1 MIWKI
6 LIALVVIVVGLV
18 GVITLQPAR
27 YRVSRSTTIAAP
39 APVVFAQVNDFHKWS
54 AWSPWEKIDPAMK
67 RTYEG
72 PPAGAGTSYTWV
84 GNREVGEGRMTIVE
98 SHPSDLIRV
107 KLEFVKPFAGTSVAE
122 FTFKPE
128 GTPEGDRTVVTWS
141 MTGDKNFIAK
151 AIHLVMS
158 MDRMIGD
165 QFDKGL
171 AAMKTVAE
179 AAPRAQEAEAW
190 PRRPGAIRTR
200 SP

>member
-1 MIWKI
+1 MV
-6 LIALVVIVVGLV
+6 LIIAIVIVVL
-18 GVITLQPAR
+18 GVVLG
-27 YRVSRSTTIAAP
+27 IAASKP
-39 APVVFAQVNDFHKWS
+39 DEFTVRRTTRMRATPDRIFPLLNDFHNWA

-72 PPAGAGTSYTWV
+72 PPAGVGASYTWV
-84 GNREVGEGRMTIVE
+84 GSGEVGEGRMTIVE
-98 SHPSDLIRV
+98 SRPSDLIQV
-107 KLEFVKPFAGTSVAE
+107 NLEFVKPFAGISVAA

-128 GTPEGDRTVVTWS
+128 GDRTLVTWS

-171 AAMKTVAE
+171 TAMKTVAE
-179 AAPRAQEAEAW
+179 AAPR
-190 PRRPGAIRTR
+190 
-200 SP
+200 S

>member
-1 MIWKI
+1 MLWKI

-18 GVITLQPAR
+18 AVIALQPAR

-39 APVVFAQVNDFHKWS
+39 APVVFAQVNDFHRWT

-72 PPAGAGTSYTWV
+72 PPAGVGASYTWV
-84 GNREVGEGRMTIVE
+84 GSGEVGEGRMTIVE
-98 SHPSDLIRV
+98 SRPSDLIQV

-122 FTFKPE
+122 FSFKPDGE
-128 GTPEGDRTVVTWS
+128 RTLVTWS

-171 AAMKTVAE
+171 AAMRTVAE
-179 AAPRAQEAEAW
+179 AAPR
-190 PRRPGAIRTR
+190 
-200 SP
+200 S

>member
-18 GVITLQPAR
+18 VVITLQPAR

-39 APVVFAQVNDFHKWS
+39 APAVFAQVNDFHRWS

-72 PPAGAGTSYTWV
+72 PPAGVGASYAWV
-84 GNREVGEGRMTIVE
+84 GSREVGEGRMTIVE
-98 SHPSDLIRV
+98 SRPSDLIQV

-122 FTFKPE
+122 FSFKPDGE
-128 GTPEGDRTVVTWS
+128 RTLVTWS

-151 AIHLVMS
+151 AIHLVMN

-179 AAPRAQEAEAW
+179 AAPR
-190 PRRPGAIRTR
+190 
-200 SP
+200 S

>member
-72 PPAGAGTSYTWV
+72 PPAGVGASYAWV
-84 GNREVGEGRMTIVE
+84 GSREVGEGRMTIVE
-98 SHPSDLIRV
+98 SRPSDLIHV

-122 FTFKPE
+122 FSFKPDGE
-128 GTPEGDRTVVTWS
+128 RTLVTWS

-179 AAPRAQEAEAW
+179 AAPR
-190 PRRPGAIRTR
+190 
-200 SP
+200 S

>member
-18 GVITLQPAR
+18 AVITLQPAR

-72 PPAGAGTSYTWV
+72 PPAGVGASYAWV
-84 GNREVGEGRMTIVE
+84 GSREVGEGRMTIVE
-98 SHPSDLIRV
+98 SRPSDLIQV

-122 FTFKPE
+122 FSFKPDGE
-128 GTPEGDRTVVTWS
+128 RTLVTWS

-179 AAPRAQEAEAW
+179 AAPR
-190 PRRPGAIRTR
+190 
-200 SP
+200 S

>member
-1 MIWKI
+1 MLWKI

-18 GVITLQPAR
+18 AVIALQPAR

-39 APVVFAQVNDFHKWS
+39 APVVFAQVNDFHRWT

-72 PPAGAGTSYTWV
+72 PPAGVGASYTWV
-84 GNREVGEGRMTIVE
+84 GSGEVGEGRMTIVE
-98 SHPSDLIRV
+98 SRPSDLIQV

-128 GTPEGDRTVVTWS
+128 GDRTLVTWS

-179 AAPRAQEAEAW
+179 AAPR
-190 PRRPGAIRTR
+190 
-200 SP
+200 S

>member
-72 PPAGAGTSYTWV
+72 PPAGVGASYAWV
-84 GNREVGEGRMTIVE
+84 GTREVGEGRMTIVE
-98 SHPSDLIRV
+98 SRPGGLIHV

-122 FTFKPE
+122 FSFKPDGE
-128 GTPEGDRTVVTWS
+128 RTLVTWS

-179 AAPRAQEAEAW
+179 AAPR
-190 PRRPGAIRTR
+190 
-200 SP
+200 S

>member
-72 PPAGAGTSYTWV
+72 PPAGVGASYAWV
-84 GNREVGEGRMTIVE
+84 GTREVGEGRMTIVE
-98 SHPSDLIRV
+98 SRPSDLIQV

-122 FTFKPE
+122 FSFKPDGE
-128 GTPEGDRTVVTWS
+128 RTLVTWS

-179 AAPRAQEAEAW
+179 AAPR
-190 PRRPGAIRTR
+190 
-200 SP
+200 S

>member
-1 MIWKI
+1 MLGKI

-18 GVITLQPAR
+18 AVIALQPAR
-27 YRVSRSTTIAAP
+27 YRVSRSTAVAAP
-39 APVVFAQVNDFHKWS
+39 AAVLFAQVNDFHKWT
-54 AWSPWEKIDPAMK
+54 AWSPWEQIDPAMK

-72 PPAGAGTSYTWV
+72 PPAGAGARYAWA

-98 SHPSDLIRV
+98 SHPSDRIQVR
-107 KLEFVKPFAGTSVAE
+107 LEFVKPFAGTSVAE
-122 FTFKPE
+122 FTFRPD
-128 GTPEGDRTVVTWS
+128 GDRTLVTWS

-179 AAPRAQEAEAW
+179 TAS
-190 PRRPGAIRTR
+190 R
-200 SP
+200 S

>member
-18 GVITLQPAR
+18 GVITLQPSR

-39 APVVFAQVNDFHKWS
+39 APVVFAQVNNFHKWS

-72 PPAGAGTSYTWV
+72 PPAGVGASYAWV
-84 GNREVGEGRMTIVE
+84 GSREVGEGRMTIVE
-98 SHPSDLIRV
+98 SRPSDLIHV

-122 FTFKPE
+122 FSFKPDGE
-128 GTPEGDRTVVTWS
+128 RTLVTWS

-179 AAPRAQEAEAW
+179 AAPR
-190 PRRPGAIRTR
+190 
-200 SP
+200 S

>member
-1 MIWKI
+1 MLWKI

-18 GVITLQPAR
+18 TVIALQPAR

-39 APVVFAQVNDFHKWS
+39 APVVFGQVNDFHRWT

-72 PPAGAGTSYTWV
+72 PPAGVGASYAWAGK
-84 GNREVGEGRMTIVE
+84 GEVGEGRMTIVE
-98 SHPSDLIRV
+98 SRPSDLIQV

-122 FTFKPE
+122 FSFKPDGE
-128 GTPEGDRTVVTWS
+128 RILVTWS

-179 AAPRAQEAEAW
+179 AAPR
-190 PRRPGAIRTR
+190 P
-200 SP
+200 

>member
-1 MIWKI
+1 MLWKI

-72 PPAGAGTSYTWV
+72 PPAGVGASYAWV
-84 GNREVGEGRMTIVE
+84 GTREVGEGRMTIVE
-98 SHPSDLIRV
+98 SRPSDLIQV

-122 FTFKPE
+122 FTFKPDGE
-128 GTPEGDRTVVTWS
+128 RTLVTWS

-179 AAPRAQEAEAW
+179 AAPR
-190 PRRPGAIRTR
+190 
-200 SP
+200 S

>member
-39 APVVFAQVNDFHKWS
+39 APVVFAQVNDFHRWS

-72 PPAGAGTSYTWV
+72 PPAGVGASYAWV
-84 GNREVGEGRMTIVE
+84 GTREVGEGRMTIVE
-98 SHPSDLIRV
+98 SRPSDLIQV

-122 FTFKPE
+122 FSFKPDGE
-128 GTPEGDRTVVTWS
+128 RTLVTWS

-151 AIHLVMS
+151 AIHLVMN

-179 AAPRAQEAEAW
+179 AAPR
-190 PRRPGAIRTR
+190 
-200 SP
+200 S

>member
-1 MIWKI
+1 MLWKI

-18 GVITLQPAR
+18 AVIALQPAR

-39 APVVFAQVNDFHKWS
+39 APVVFAQVNDFHRWT

-72 PPAGAGTSYTWV
+72 PPAGVGASYTWV
-84 GNREVGEGRMTIVE
+84 GSGEVGEGRMTIVE
-98 SHPSDLIRV
+98 SRPSDLIQV

-122 FTFKPE
+122 FSFKPDGE
-128 GTPEGDRTVVTWS
+128 RTLVTWS

-179 AAPRAQEAEAW
+179 AAPR
-190 PRRPGAIRTR
+190 
-200 SP
+200 S

>member
-18 GVITLQPAR
+18 VVITLQPAR

-39 APVVFAQVNDFHKWS
+39 APAVFAQVNDFHRWS

-72 PPAGAGTSYTWV
+72 PPAGVGASYTWV
-84 GNREVGEGRMTIVE
+84 GSGEVGEGRMTIVE
-98 SHPSDLIRV
+98 SRPSELIQV

-128 GTPEGDRTVVTWS
+128 GDRTLVTWG

-151 AIHLVMS
+151 ALHLVMS

-179 AAPRAQEAEAW
+179 AAPR
-190 PRRPGAIRTR
+190 
-200 SP
+200 S

>member
-72 PPAGAGTSYTWV
+72 PPAGVGASYAWV
-84 GNREVGEGRMTIVE
+84 GSREVGEGRMTIVE
-98 SHPSDLIRV
+98 SRPSDLIHV

-122 FTFKPE
+122 FTFKPDGE
-128 GTPEGDRTVVTWS
+128 RTLVTWS

-179 AAPRAQEAEAW
+179 AAPR
-190 PRRPGAIRTR
+190 
-200 SP
+200 S

>member
-39 APVVFAQVNDFHKWS
+39 APVVFAQVNDFHRWS

-72 PPAGAGTSYTWV
+72 PPAGVGASYAWV
-84 GNREVGEGRMTIVE
+84 GTREVGEGRMTIVE
-98 SHPSDLIRV
+98 SRPGDLIHV

-122 FTFKPE
+122 FSFKPDGE
-128 GTPEGDRTVVTWS
+128 RTLVTWS

-179 AAPRAQEAEAW
+179 AAPR
-190 PRRPGAIRTR
+190 
-200 SP
+200 S

>member
-72 PPAGAGTSYTWV
+72 PPAGVGASYAWV
-84 GNREVGEGRMTIVE
+84 GTREVGEGRMTIVE
-98 SHPSDLIRV
+98 SRPGDLIHV

-122 FTFKPE
+122 FSFKPDGE
-128 GTPEGDRTVVTWS
+128 RTLVTWS

-171 AAMKTVAE
+171 ATMKTVAE
-179 AAPRAQEAEAW
+179 AAPR
-190 PRRPGAIRTR
+190 
-200 SP
+200 S

>member
-27 YRVSRSTTIAAP
+27 YRVSRSTTIGAP

-72 PPAGAGTSYTWV
+72 PPAGVGASYAWV
-84 GNREVGEGRMTIVE
+84 GSREVGEGRMTIVE
-98 SHPSDLIRV
+98 SRPSDLIQV

-122 FTFKPE
+122 FSFKPDGE
-128 GTPEGDRTVVTWS
+128 RTLVTWS

-179 AAPRAQEAEAW
+179 AAPR
-190 PRRPGAIRTR
+190 
-200 SP
+200 S

>member
-1 MIWKI
+1 MLGKI

-18 GVITLQPAR
+18 AVIALQPAR
-27 YRVSRSTTIAAP
+27 YRLSRSTA
-39 APVVFAQVNDFHKWS
+39 VVLFAQVNDFHKWT
-54 AWSPWEKIDPAMK
+54 AWSPWEHIDPAMN

-72 PPAGAGTSYTWV
+72 PPAGAGARYAWA

-98 SHPSDLIRV
+98 SHPSDRIQVR
-107 KLEFVKPFAGTSVAE
+107 LEFVKPFAGTSVAE
-122 FTFKPE
+122 FTFRPD
-128 GTPEGDRTVVTWS
+128 GGRTLVTWS

-179 AAPRAQEAEAW
+179 AAS
-190 PRRPGAIRTR
+190 R
-200 SP
+200 S

>member
-18 GVITLQPAR
+18 AVIALQPAR
-27 YRVSRSTTIAAP
+27 YRVSRSATIAAP
-39 APVVFAQVNDFHKWS
+39 ALVVFAQVNDFHRWA

-72 PPAGAGTSYTWV
+72 PPAGVGASYTWA
-84 GNREVGEGRMTIVE
+84 GNGEVGEGRMTIVE
-98 SHPSDLIRV
+98 SRPSDLIQV

-128 GTPEGDRTVVTWS
+128 GDRTQVTWS

-179 AAPRAQEAEAW
+179 AAPR
-190 PRRPGAIRTR
+190 
-200 SP
+200 S

>member
-18 GVITLQPAR
+18 AVIALQPAR
-27 YRVSRSTTIAAP
+27 YRVSRSATIAAP
-39 APVVFAQVNDFHKWS
+39 APVVFAQVNDFHRWA

-72 PPAGAGTSYTWV
+72 PPAGVGASYTWA
-84 GNREVGEGRMTIVE
+84 GNGEVGEGRMTIVE
-98 SHPSDLIRV
+98 SRPSDLIQV

-122 FTFKPE
+122 FSFK
-128 GTPEGDRTVVTWS
+128 PEGDRTQVTWS

-179 AAPRAQEAEAW
+179 AAPR
-190 PRRPGAIRTR
+190 
-200 SP
+200 S

>member
-18 GVITLQPAR
+18 AVITLQPAR

-72 PPAGAGTSYTWV
+72 PPAGVGASYAWV
-84 GNREVGEGRMTIVE
+84 GSREVGEGRMTIVE
-98 SHPSDLIRV
+98 SRPSDLIQV

-122 FTFKPE
+122 FTFKPDGE
-128 GTPEGDRTVVTWS
+128 RTLVTWS

-179 AAPRAQEAEAW
+179 AAPR
-190 PRRPGAIRTR
+190 
-200 SP
+200 S

>member
-1 MIWKI
+1 MTWKI

-72 PPAGAGTSYTWV
+72 PPAGVGASYAWV
-84 GNREVGEGRMTIVE
+84 GSREVGEGRMTIVE

-122 FTFKPE
+122 FTFK
-128 GTPEGDRTVVTWS
+128 PEGDRTVVTWS

-179 AAPRAQEAEAW
+179 AAPRA
-190 PRRPGAIRTR
+190 
-200 SP
+200 

>member
-6 LIALVVIVVGLV
+6 LVALVVIVVGLAA
-18 GVITLQPAR
+18 VIALQPAA
-27 YRVSRSTTIAAP
+27 YRVSRSATIAAP
-39 APVVFAQVNDFHKWS
+39 APVVFAQVNDFHRWA

-72 PPAGAGTSYTWV
+72 PPAGVGASYTWA
-84 GNREVGEGRMTIVE
+84 GKGEVGEGRMTIVE
-98 SHPSDLIRV
+98 SRPSDLIQV

-122 FTFKPE
+122 FSFK
-128 GTPEGDRTVVTWS
+128 PEGDRTLVTWS

-179 AAPRAQEAEAW
+179 AAPR
-190 PRRPGAIRTR
+190 
-200 SP
+200 S